1 MAVLTAA
8 AVLCGLLAPVT
19 AAAAPMAT
27 DVPAATE
34 TEKVKAV
41 NEIEV
46 GEATKEWRDAN
57 DMDFVFKVYDRIKP
71 EDFPLTREESYRV
84 YRIMVQT
91 PAAPDA
97 TVFIRTGIFDFAQRD
112 RVERQRR
119 RDAWAETVRLRREVA
134 IDAEIPVDDEMVTGT
149 DHNFVFRVYQRAPAG
164 TKVKA
169 GALEAFGGDAG
180 VWKDFIENK
189 LRLLHAQD
197 QNDYIERERQKGEE
211 AGRLAEAIA
220 AKKDACHRI
229 PLVAKP
235 EWLTLTD
242 DNFIRELLKTP
253 ELADRAHLE
262 IKNAAVAALAGTS
275 ADWTTFIKTGVA
287 EARARDDA
295 RILREREE
303 ADRQLVRDIR
313 TKAETSR
320 LRPRLAEAAAIVAA
334 NGTWEEVKAF
344 LSTGQYVPLEQALN
358 GITHNTRGKY
368 VYSTGGDASTSTGPF
383 APDRPA
389 TPIPAATWKIV
400 PGLGDPNCFSLE
412 SSVKIGNYLRVAA
425 NLRVQ
430 LVGNDG
436 SEAYKAAATWCAK
449 PGLDGSANVSLES
462 KAHPGRYLRQYWSE
476 LWAANGR
483 ANDQFDTGA
492 NFQTDATW
500 KAIDP
505 RPLSTTPIMFKY
517 YNEDWW
523 RNLLG
528 SPIGPEEIQTGTTTP
543 SRHRRFANGAAF
555 SSARTTTVYNVLDP
569 LFPKYSA
576 SFGRWVQPTTDSL
589 FLPDGKGRC
598 TTTETGVA
606 IYWSPTTGA
615 HMVYGAILGR
625 WRTLDHERGWLGYPI
640 SDEKDV
646 PGQPGMRRSEFQH
659 GNIDH
664 TPERG
669 AWAYAVNR

>member
-71 EDFPLTREESYRV
+71 EDFPLTREESYR
-84 YRIMVQT
+84 
-91 PAAPDA
+91 
-97 TVFIRTGIFDFAQRD
+97 
-112 RVERQRR
+112 
-119 RDAWAETVRLRREVA
+119 
-134 IDAEIPVDDEMVTGT
+134 
-149 DHNFVFRVYQRAPAG
+149 
-164 TKVKA
+164 
-169 GALEAFGGDAG
+169 
-180 VWKDFIENK
+180 
-189 LRLLHAQD
+189 
-197 QNDYIERERQKGEE
+197 
-211 AGRLAEAIA
+211 
-220 AKKDACHRI
+220 
-229 PLVAKP
+229 
-235 EWLTLTD
+235 
-242 DNFIRELLKTP
+242 
-253 ELADRAHLE
+253 
-262 IKNAAVAALAGTS
+262 S
-275 ADWTTFIKTGVA
+275 
-287 EARARDDA
+287 
-295 RILREREE
+295 
-303 ADRQLVRDIR
+303 
-313 TKAETSR
+313 
-320 LRPRLAEAAAIVAA
+320 
-334 NGTWEEVKAF
+334 
-344 LSTGQYVPLEQALN
+344 
-358 GITHNTRGKY
+358 
-368 VYSTGGDASTSTGPF
+368 
-383 APDRPA
+383 A

-615 HMVYGAILGR
+615 HMVYGAILGL